1 MHTHK
6 HIKNTSHVEQLLL
19 KTKWI
24 LAEKPFN
31 NHGCRETA
39 TDSGGKGKEAIKLG
53 FLLLGGGT
61 EWESIT

>member
-1 MHTHK
+1 M
-6 HIKNTSHVEQLLL
+6 EQLLL